1 MKNEKRKTR
10 TRSLLKAIRRRI
22 TRRFYGHRF
31 NFNPKYFYPR
41 HLARSVA
48 KHNMAKA
55 GAQHINSIFSYYWRD
70 YVRVR

>member
-22 TRRFYGHRF
+22 TRRFYG
-31 NFNPKYFYPR
+31 NKFNPKYFYPR

-48 KHNMAKA
+48 KHNMKKE
-55 GAQHINSIFSYYWRD
+55 GIGHINSMFAYYWRD

>member
-10 TRSLLKAIRRRI
+10 TRSLLKAIRRKF
-22 TRRFYGHRF
+22 TRKSKGNTY
-31 NFNPKYFYPR
+31 NPKFFYPR

-70 YVRVR
+70 QVHVRAR